1 MTNAK
6 RLRQRKPAEKL
17 RGLERRLSALE
28 KSVGRVHDL
37 VRRAESAVEQAC
49 TALESRQADE
59 SGYLHVRGIH
69 VVNDA
74 GDPVVSISALHSG
87 GAIVIRNGAG
97 EEIAAICSDENC
109 AGVLGVKDPVGLAVA
124 GLQICAGRGELLTMS
139 NQGEICQISPGR
151 PTQND

>member
-49 TALESRQADE
+49 AALEAREADE

-69 VVNDA
+69 VVNA
-74 GDPVVSISALHSG
+74 QGDPMVSISALHSG
-87 GAIVIRNGAG
+87 GAIVIRNRIGQELGAFG
-97 EEIAAICSDENC
+97 VDENSCGVLAIRDPAGAAIAA
-109 AGVLGVKDPVGLAVA
+109 
-124 GLQICAGRGELLTMS
+124 LQIRQSRGELLTCS
-139 NQGEICQISPGR
+139 NAGEICQISPGR
-151 PTQND
+151 PTKND